1 MTPGEFSRDH
11 TMKVFTQTTRLDDN
25 ILTDKARPGVPWARL
40 PLDALGD
47 DDEVKKTKESDGGG
61 DSDMHETDALYD
73 AVLEH
78 VVHSPGHAAYT
89 FPR

>member
-1 MTPGEFSRDH
+1 MH
-11 TMKVFTQTTRLDDN
+11 
-25 ILTDKARPGVPWARL
+25 W
-40 PLDALGD
+40 GD

-78 VVHSPGHAAYT
+78 VVHSPGHAAHT

>member
-1 MTPGEFSRDH
+1 MTTTSS
-11 TMKVFTQTTRLDDN
+11 QTRLGQGC
-25 ILTDKARPGVPWARL
+25 LGLVFLWMHW
-40 PLDALGD
+40 GD